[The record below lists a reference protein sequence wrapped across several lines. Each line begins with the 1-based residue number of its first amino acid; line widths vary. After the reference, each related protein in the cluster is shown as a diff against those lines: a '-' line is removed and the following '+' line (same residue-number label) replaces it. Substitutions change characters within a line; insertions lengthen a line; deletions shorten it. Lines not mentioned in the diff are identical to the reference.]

1 MCLLMMSSKS
11 SSIGNEQT
19 ETGHFG
25 PDTLNCFQPDLKQTH
40 EQDNLRLR
48 QGGMCLGNMVQTMV
62 G

>member
-1 MCLLMMSSKS
+1 MMSSKS
-11 SSIGNEQT
+11 SSFGNEQM
-19 ETGHFG
+19 ETSRFG
-25 PDTLNCFQPDLKQTH
+25 PDTLNRFLPDLNQTH

>member
-1 MCLLMMSSKS
+1 MMSSKACS
-11 SSIGNEQT
+11 FGKEQT
-19 ETGHFG
+19 ETGRFG
-25 PDTLNCFQPDLKQTH
+25 PDSLNRFQPDLNQTH